1 MNILTL
7 LRTQLDT
14 LLEQRATAVAEAEAI
29 AALAEAEQRSALTP
43 EEDAILTT
51 HLDAIRS
58 VDEQITAKQAR
69 ITELEEIEK
78 RTMQTRSRDRVPGM
92 TQVGS
97 IDPTS
102 RNVPSAELRS
112 HARGMVEQSRIYARS
127 DHQEAV
133 TKILERADEDG
144 GLADYAS
151 RLVLATSTPE
161 YIRAWAKRM
170 REHHLT
176 SEESALLARAQDIT
190 TRAAM
195 TSGGTTTGGYAV
207 PTPIDST
214 FIITG
219 AGSANPFRRIASQ
232 EFLTEGN
239 TWKGITSAQVT
250 ASFDSEAAEVSDDSP
265 TVGQPSIAVAT
276 GRAFAQFSIEASM
289 DIPNLVNQIARLFAD
304 AKDNIEASN
313 FATSSSAPKGVMSVV
328 AAVTASRV
336 SSTTGGAYAVAD
348 VYKLQGQLPARHRI
362 NGASRAWVMNNVT
375 INTTR
380 QFATANNYHFYL
392 VDGQSGAPRTLLG
405 DQLVEA
411 TSVTST
417 VTTGNDLMVYGDF
430 SKFLIVD
437 RLGMT
442 TEPVQHL
449 LATANNLPTL
459 QRGVFCYWRV
469 GSDVLDADA
478 FRVLRL

>member
-29 AALAEAEQRSALTP
+29 AALAEAEQRSALTA

-112 HARGMVEQSRIYARS
+112 HARGMVEQSRIYARA

-133 TKILERADEDG
+133 TKILERMDDDG
-144 GLADYAS
+144 VADYAA
-151 RLVLATSTPE
+151 RLVIATSTPE
-161 YIRAWAKRM
+161 YIRAWSKT
-170 REHHLT
+170 LT
-176 SEESALLARAQDIT
+176 GRTLTAEDATLLGRADEIRT
-190 TRAAM
+190 TM
-195 TSGGTTTGGYAV
+195 TSGGTSAGGYAV
-207 PTPIDST
+207 PVPIDST
-214 FIITG
+214 FILTG
-219 AGSANPFRRIASQ
+219 AGSSNPFRRISRQ
-232 EFLTEGN
+232 TFLAEGN
-239 TWKGITSAQVT
+239 TWKGVSAAQVT
-250 ASFDSEAAEVSDDSP
+250 ASFDSENAEVSDDSP
-265 TVGQPSIAVAT
+265 TLTQPSIATAM
-276 GRAFAQFSIEASM
+276 GRAFAQFSIEGSA
-289 DIPNLVNQIARLFAD
+289 DIPDLVNQLSVIFMD
-304 AKDNIEASN
+304 AKDNLEASN
-313 FATSSSAPKGVMSVV
+313 FATSSTAPKGIMSVV

-348 VYKLQGQLPARHRI
+348 VYKLQQNLPARHRL
-362 NGASRAWVMNNVT
+362 NGTSRAFVMNNIT

-392 VDGQSGAPRTLLG
+392 VDGTAGAPSTLLG
-405 DQLVEA
+405 DTLVEA
-411 TSVTST
+411 SSITST
-417 VTTGNDLMVYGDF
+417 VTTGNDLIVYGDF
-430 SKFLIVD
+430 AKYLIVD
-437 RLGMT
+437 KLGMT
-442 TEPVQHL
+442 TEYIPHL
-449 LATANNLPTL
+449 FATANNLPSGT
-459 QRGVFCYWRV
+459 RGVFCYWRV